1 LSESWNTDSMMRDQ
15 PMKKFLKIISVV
27 LAILIA
33 AFLVF
38 FFFFAAPIV
47 ERVLNPVINKP
58 PYSVS
63 EKARA
68 LHEKLL
74 VADMHA
80 DSLLWDRDLLEDS
93 SFAQVDVPKLVRG
106 NVALQA
112 FTVVTKS
119 PRGLNIERN
128 TADTDSIWWL
138 SLAQRQ
144 PLENLSSLTKRALSQ
159 AAKLHEYAAKS
170 SGMLVVIKNKR
181 DLAAFLERR
190 KTEKIVGDWLGIEGA
205 HTLDGKV
212 ENVDALFDAGF
223 RMMAPT
229 HFFDTDI
236 GGSAHGVE
244 KYGLTEK
251 GREVIK
257 RMEAKSML
265 VDVAHASPQTIDDI
279 LAIATKPVVVS
290 HTGVRGTC
298 DNQRNLSD
306 DQLRAIAK
314 TGGVI
319 GIGYWDTAVC
329 GEDAGSIAKAIRHA
343 VNIAGIEHVGLGS
356 DYDGSV
362 KVPFDTSGVGLITEA
377 LMNERFSDEQIA
389 MVMGGNIIRLLSANL
404 PE

>member
-1 LSESWNTDSMMRDQ
+1 
-15 PMKKFLKIISVV
+15 MKKFLKIISVV

>member
-1 LSESWNTDSMMRDQ
+1 
-15 PMKKFLKIISVV
+15 MKKFLKITSAT

-38 FFFFAAPIV
+38 FFFFAAGIV
-47 ERVLNPVINKP
+47 ERSLNPVINKP
-58 PYSVS
+58 PYTVS
-63 EKARA
+63 KKANA
-68 LHEKLL
+68 LHERLL

-80 DSLLWDRDLLEDS
+80 DSLLWNRDLLEDS
-93 SFAQVDVPKLVRG
+93 SVAQVDVPKLIRG

-112 FTVVTKS
+112 FTVVTKT

-128 TADTDSIWWL
+128 TAETDSIWWL

-144 PLENLSSLTKRALSQ
+144 PIENLSSLTKRALSQ
-159 AAKLHEYAAKS
+159 AARLHEYAGRSNGK
-170 SGMLVVIKNKR
+170 LVVIKNKR
-181 DLAAFLERR
+181 DLMAFLERR
-190 KTEKIVGDWLGIEGA
+190 KTEKIVGGWLGIEGA
-205 HTLDGKV
+205 HALDGKV
-212 ENVDALFDAGF
+212 ENVDVLFDAGF
-223 RMMAPT
+223 RMMAPS

-257 RMEAKSML
+257 RMESRGML
-265 VDVAHASPQTIDDI
+265 VDVAHASQRTIEDI

-290 HTGVRGTC
+290 HTGVKGTC

-306 DQLRAIAK
+306 DQLRAIAA
-314 TGGVI
+314 TGGLI

-329 GEDAGSIAKAIRHA
+329 GEEAKDIAKALRHA
-343 VNIAGIEHVGLGS
+343 VHVAGIQHVGLGS

-377 LMNERFSDEQIA
+377 LMNEGFRDDEIA
-389 MVMGGNIIRLLSANL
+389 LIMGGNIIRLLSGNL
-404 PE
+404 PDWP